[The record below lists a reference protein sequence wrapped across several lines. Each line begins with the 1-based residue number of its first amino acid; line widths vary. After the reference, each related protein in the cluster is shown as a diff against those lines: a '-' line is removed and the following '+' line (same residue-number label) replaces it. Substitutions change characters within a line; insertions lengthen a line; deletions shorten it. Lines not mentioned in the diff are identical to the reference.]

1 VAFAETSDCGI
12 ARHCANGRKAMG
24 DERSLGA
31 KARGGRR
38 RLAAGVSSAHDN
50 DVEVAIHALQALAR
64 RASS

>member
-1 VAFAETSDCGI
+1 
-12 ARHCANGRKAMG
+12 MG

-38 RLAAGVSSAHDN
+38 RFAAGVSSAHDN
-50 DVEVAIHALQALAR
+50 DIEVAIHVLQALAR